1 MANTKVDVY
10 NLTLF
15 NIGHTRRVASPT
27 EDSIE
32 RQNCEAIY
40 EQKKQSLLAMAN
52 WGFAKTE
59 VALSLTGETPT
70 GWAYEYYYPQGC
82 LKAIEIARASRE
94 QDPIPFQRALRYNAA
109 TGAEDAVIWT
119 NEADASLI
127 FIRDVQNVKV
137 MTTKFID
144 ALSHYMGIDLARVM
158 AKQKQVVDDM
168 KSLFTYHLAEA
179 IRMGEAEAEDEQ
191 ELDAEWIRDR

>member
-1 MANTKVDVY
+1 
-10 NLTLF
+10 
-15 NIGHTRRVASPT
+15 
-27 EDSIE
+27 
-32 RQNCEAIY
+32 
-40 EQKKQSLLAMAN
+40 MAN

-59 VALSLTGETPT
+59 VALSLTGKTPT